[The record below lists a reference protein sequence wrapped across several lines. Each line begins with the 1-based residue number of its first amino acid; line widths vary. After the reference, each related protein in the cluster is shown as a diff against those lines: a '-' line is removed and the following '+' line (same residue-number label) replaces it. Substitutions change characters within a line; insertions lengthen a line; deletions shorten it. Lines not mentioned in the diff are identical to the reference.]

1 MSAVALQALIKQE
14 SALLGDFIVLLGKE
28 QEALKRA
35 DAAALPELG
44 EAKSQLVDQLNALEI
59 SRAKALG
66 QTEATLAPEAVLGR
80 LTALPG
86 GQALVERWKD
96 LLELARQ
103 AKQLHEQNRQL
114 LQMHLQQTSELL
126 AALTRKAERQTLY
139 GSNGQAQLN
148 TGSRI
153 VDSA

>member
-1 MSAVALQALIKQE
+1 MSAAALKVVIEQE
-14 SALLGDFIVLLGKE
+14 STLLVDFIAVLEKE
-28 QEALKRA
+28 QDALKRA
-35 DAAALPELG
+35 DATALPELG
-44 EAKSQLVDQLNALEI
+44 EAKSQLIDQLNALEI

-66 QTEATLAPEAVLGR
+66 QTEGTLAPEAVLGR
-80 LTALPG
+80 LTALAG
-86 GQALVERWKD
+86 GQALAERWKG
-96 LLELARQ
+96 LLEQARR

-126 AALTRKAERQTLY
+126 TALTRKAERQTLY